1 MIVHGTS
8 WLTTTVG
15 LLIHVLLYSH
25 HQLKNPMTNTI
36 TTDNVKVIE
45 YEQNYLS
52 LTDIQKRNLEILVM
66 DALYYVK
73 KKKHSLDEEEINEL
87 LELF

>member
-1 MIVHGTS
+1 
-8 WLTTTVG
+8 
-15 LLIHVLLYSH
+15 
-25 HQLKNPMTNTI
+25 MTNTI

-87 LELF
+87 LELFHNDNL

>member
-1 MIVHGTS
+1 
-8 WLTTTVG
+8 
-15 LLIHVLLYSH
+15 
-25 HQLKNPMTNTI
+25 MTNTI

-73 KKKHSLDEEEINEL
+73 KKKHSLTEEEINEL
-87 LELF
+87 VELFHND

>member
-1 MIVHGTS
+1 
-8 WLTTTVG
+8 
-15 LLIHVLLYSH
+15 
-25 HQLKNPMTNTI
+25 MTNTI

-66 DALYYVK
+66 DALQNLHK
-73 KKKHSLDEEEINEL
+73 KKDKIKLLTEEEINEL
-87 LELF
+87 VELF

>member
-1 MIVHGTS
+1 M
-8 WLTTTVG
+8 
-15 LLIHVLLYSH
+15 
-25 HQLKNPMTNTI
+25 NNTI

-73 KKKHSLDEEEINEL
+73 KKKHSLTEEEINEL
-87 LELF
+87 LELFNND

>member
-1 MIVHGTS
+1 
-8 WLTTTVG
+8 
-15 LLIHVLLYSH
+15 
-25 HQLKNPMTNTI
+25 MTNTI

-87 LELF
+87 LELFQNDYL

>member
-1 MIVHGTS
+1 
-8 WLTTTVG
+8 
-15 LLIHVLLYSH
+15 
-25 HQLKNPMTNTI
+25 MTNTI

-73 KKKHSLDEEEINEL
+73 KKKHSLTEEEINEL
-87 LELF
+87 VELFQND

>member
-1 MIVHGTS
+1 M
-8 WLTTTVG
+8 
-15 LLIHVLLYSH
+15 
-25 HQLKNPMTNTI
+25 NNTI

-73 KKKHSLDEEEINEL
+73 KKKHSLTEEEINEL
-87 LELF
+87 VELFHDD

>member
-1 MIVHGTS
+1 
-8 WLTTTVG
+8 
-15 LLIHVLLYSH
+15 
-25 HQLKNPMTNTI
+25 MTNTI

-73 KKKHSLDEEEINEL
+73 KKKHSLTEEEINEL
-87 LELF
+87 LELFHNE

>member
-1 MIVHGTS
+1 
-8 WLTTTVG
+8 
-15 LLIHVLLYSH
+15 
-25 HQLKNPMTNTI
+25 MTNTI

-73 KKKHSLDEEEINEL
+73 KKKHSLTEEEINEL
-87 LELF
+87 LELFHNEWY

>member
-1 MIVHGTS
+1 
-8 WLTTTVG
+8 
-15 LLIHVLLYSH
+15 
-25 HQLKNPMTNTI
+25 MTNTI